1 MMPGMMGMGPMG
13 GGSTIGG
20 GMMGGGA
27 SGGGGGG
34 AGSTTAALNMA
45 KAWKL
50 FVGQISF
57 DLDEDALTPFFAQ
70 FGTILEFAMPRT
82 DGKPRGYAFVI
93 YSSQA
98 EAEAAI
104 VGANGAIVPNDPRQR
119 PLQVRYASVKGM

>member
-1 MMPGMMGMGPMG
+1 MMPGMMAGMM
-13 GGSTIGG
+13 G
-20 GMMGGGA
+20 GMMGSGA

-34 AGSTTAALNMA
+34 SAAATMLNAA
-45 KAWKL
+45 KQWKL

-57 DLDEDALTPFFAQ
+57 DLDEEALTPFFAQ
-70 FGTILEFAMPRT
+70 WGTILELAMPRT
-82 DGKPRGYAFVI
+82 DGRPRGYAFLT

-119 PLQVRYASVKGM
+119 PLQVRYASVKGV